1 MVLQNLQANTLVVGV
16 DEILDQ
22 IRIIKELQ
30 NSQLV
35 GNEVSIKLQTL
46 TLYDVSVR
54 Y

>member
-1 MVLQNLQANTLVVGV
+1 MAPQNLQANTLVVGV
-16 DEILDQ
+16 DEILNQ
-22 IRIIKELQ
+22 IRVIRKLQ

-35 GNEVSIKLQTL
+35 RNGVSIELQKL